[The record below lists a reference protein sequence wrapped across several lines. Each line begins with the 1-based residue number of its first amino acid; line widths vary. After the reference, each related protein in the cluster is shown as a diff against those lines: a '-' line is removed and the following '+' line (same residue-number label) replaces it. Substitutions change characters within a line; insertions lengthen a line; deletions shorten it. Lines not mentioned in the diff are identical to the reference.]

1 MPTNLKCP
9 NCGHQFDAEN
19 VIAADLEQKLQQQYQ
34 QKLQESLDRVEADKK
49 QLQEQQQKF
58 EEARKNANEIFAQ
71 KLQQEKQ
78 KLEAEA
84 QERITRSV
92 AADYENK
99 LRMLENNNKDNEEKL
114 KEARKK
120 EFEFLQK
127 EQELKNK
134 EAELEIK
141 LQREL
146 QKERELMTEQ
156 IRKQETEKSQL
167 KETEMQLKL
176 KEVQL
181 QLEEQRKLAEEMK
194 RRAEQGSMQRQGE
207 VQELLLEEILK
218 ENFPF
223 DAIEEVGKGVEGADC
238 IQIVRTNTGK
248 ECGRIIYESKR
259 TKTWSNNWVDK
270 LKTDKRSKGADIAIL
285 VSQVFPRDMERFG
298 ERDGIWICNFTEVAS
313 VAQVLRSGII
323 KINEAIKSQENKGD
337 KMQML
342 YDYLTG
348 NEFRGNVEAILEG
361 FMSVK
366 NGIIKEKAMM
376 EKIWKEREK
385 QMEKAILNTSS
396 LYGSVKGIAGAS
408 VSDIPLLDGGNE
420 MPGAEEN

>member
-78 KLEAEA
+78 KLEAET
-84 QERITRSV
+84 QERITKSV